1 MSAFIKIGIKVG
13 IAVGVGAALV
23 VGGVY
28 LYNKKFRKTNT
39 DQDDDDQSIDEA
51 IDVDVA
57 DEHEFEDS
65 HIREYIAFMSKN
77 GISYDETVSVAETI
91 DNIRIELPEQ
101 FVAVKEKMDEIMN
114 SEFDLDKCHEFD
126 KENFRIFYSSIDLD
140 ALFKKKG
147 LEIVALGSDHQHSL
161 MTLLDTVTNLQMNKE
176 DSTLEIIYNI
186 YHILKH
192 LNLDDI
198 TETTYDEHFK
208 KYVDEVVDVNAEDP
222 TDEESA
228 EESVE
233 PESVES

>member
-13 IAVGVGAALV
+13 IAVGVGTALV

-28 LYNKKFRKTNT
+28 IYNKKFRKKNT
-39 DQDDDDQSIDEA
+39 EQDVDDQSIDEV
-51 IDVDVA
+51 IDTEVDA
-57 DEHEFEDS
+57 HEFEDS

-101 FVAVKEKMDEIMN
+101 FAAVKEKMDEIMN

-126 KENFRIFYSSIDLD
+126 KENFRLFYSSIDLD

-147 LEIVALGSDHQHSL
+147 LEIVALGSNHQHSM
-161 MTLLDTVTNLQMNKE
+161 MTLLDTITNLQMNKE

-192 LNLDDI
+192 LKLDDI

-208 KYVDEVVDVNAEDP
+208 KYVDELVIMNTEDSA
-222 TDEESA
+222 DEESA

-233 PESVES
+233 PELVES